1 RGGVPPDVASTAH
14 KAREAK
20 LVGVLFASGAEPAQ
34 SHGLFGGL
42 PACNTLFTLHTGTRV
57 RDALQR
63 ESPVDLEA
71 LGGQVDRLPPQGL
84 FELDAGGVCYMRAAG
99 GGGWPAGAGA
109 RGGAGGGG
117 GGPGLGGAGG
127 AVLWGGAGPRPGRGG
142 RGRHSCAAPAVAGGA
157 AGGRGRGAAGR
168 RWRGVRHSHRPRAL

>member
-84 FELDAGGVCYMRAAG
+84 FELDADGVFYMRADG
-99 GGGWPAGAGA
+99 GGGLGDPLLRPPERGLADVQAG
-109 RGGAGGGG
+109 R
-117 GGPGLGGAGG
+117 
-127 AVLWGGAGPRPGRGG
+127 VPGRG
-142 RGRHSCAAPAVAGGA
+142 
-157 AGGRGRGAAGR
+157 GGRGRG
-168 RWRGVRHSHRPRAL
+168 RGGG